1 MKNKK
6 YIKMLKYKRILILIK
21 LIKQIKEL
29 KIKQKETQNIPIIE
43 NSQIDQL
50 KPKLEENKKYIE
62 EKIPKIEYLNIA
74 TLFPE
79 NNKIRTSSNLKNI
92 EIEDDNNDIDDL
104 DSYFPKHK
112 IYYDQDSSSIDD
124 FPEAEA
130 ERSRTSY
137 TYRYR

>member
-1 MKNKK
+1 MKKTN
-6 YIKMLKYKRILILIK
+6 YIEMLKSKRRIILIK

-29 KIKQKETQNIPIIE
+29 KIKQKEIQVIPIIE
-43 NSQIDQL
+43 NFQID
-50 KPKLEENKKYIE
+50 KISSKLEENKKCIE
-62 EKIPKIEYLNIA
+62 KELPKKEHLSIANIFSDNYKIKN
-74 TLFPE
+74 
-79 NNKIRTSSNLKNI
+79 SNLKNP
-92 EIEDDNNDIDDL
+92 EIEDNDIDDL

-130 ERSRTSY
+130 ERSRTLY